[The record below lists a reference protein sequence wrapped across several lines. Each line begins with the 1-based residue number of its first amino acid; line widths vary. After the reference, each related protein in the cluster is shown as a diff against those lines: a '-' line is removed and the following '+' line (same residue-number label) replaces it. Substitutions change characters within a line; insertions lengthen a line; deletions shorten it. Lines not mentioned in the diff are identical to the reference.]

1 MTGITKGKPPK
12 MRSGKCSRNGIRSA
26 VSGGAALPVAFAT
39 ATASVGAMVQGAAI
53 GMNAIDN
60 LKNDK
65 GRVNASFTENTGRGS
80 NHLKPD
86 PKAQGDHST
95 FRTDLKTGKTT
106 NTATYKEN
114 QKNPSE
120 FQETKRV
127 DITGN
132 QHGGVPTPH
141 VKEPGT
147 KRYVQQEK
155 MKSLINERHGKY

>member
-1 MTGITKGKPPK
+1 

-80 NHLKPD
+80 NHLNQT
-86 PKAQGDHST
+86 PKHKVTIAHLELI
-95 FRTDLKTGKTT
+95 LKQVKQLIQQLIRKT
-106 NTATYKEN
+106 K
-114 QKNPSE
+114 KNLAGFKKLRE
-120 FQETKRV
+120 
-127 DITGN
+127 
-132 QHGGVPTPH
+132 
-141 VKEPGT
+141 
-147 KRYVQQEK
+147 
-155 MKSLINERHGKY
+155 LI